1 MIDALEEIFERLT
14 AKIERLR
21 DEVEQSN
28 RENLIVSPKEDELID
43 ELNRSRKILLSQV
56 ELKRDVDLGKYQNVE
71 ANVDEVKKSFSVYF
85 LVGKQNL
92 IACSLAGRLRIEH
105 DLLSRVQFLKFRPLI
120 SHVALPRPKYER
132 NLSSR
137 KSPISPD
144 LILPYSI
151 DRVFYARSISPGSFE
166 INLWNFLGEP
176 KEYASKIELLKDP
189 LSLEM
194 CQIDYELNRII
205 LYLENR

>member
-21 DEVEQSN
+21 GEVEQSN
-28 RENLIVSPKEDELID
+28 QENLIVSPKEELID

-56 ELKRDVDLGKYQNVE
+56 ELKRDVDLGKYQNVD
-71 ANVDEVKKSFSVYF
+71 ANIDEVQKSFSVYF
-85 LVGKQNL
+85 IVGKQNL
-92 IACSLAGRLRIEH
+92 IACSLAGRLRVEH

-120 SHVALPRPKYER
+120 SHVALPRPKYET

-166 INLWNFLGEP
+166 ISLWNFLGEP
-176 KEYASKIELLKDP
+176 KEYASKIESLKDP

-194 CQIDYELNRII
+194 CQIDCELNRII